1 MKTTNKILATL
12 LAVLTLAGSLSFSLQ
27 KMECLSSGNT
37 LYALTSFDCCS
48 SEDRE
53 IEAVRSKCCNLENY
67 NLEGKNFLNT
77 KVKSDKDQTKPI
89 SISLNSDE
97 IGNLKFHS
105 RNFKSNF
112 NIPPPWVETDYQVLF
127 QSFLC

>member
-1 MKTTNKILATL
+1 MATL
-12 LAVLTLAGSLSFSLQ
+12 LAVLTLAGSLGFSLQ

-37 LYALTSFDCCS
+37 LYTLTSFDCCS
-48 SEDRE
+48 SENHE
-53 IEAVRSKCCNLENY
+53 SEAIRSKCCNLENY

-77 KVKSDKDQTKPI
+77 KVKLDKDQTKSI
-89 SISLNSDE
+89 SISLNADG
-97 IGNLKFHS
+97 IWNLKFHS
-105 RNFKSNF
+105 RNFKSKF